1 MGKIKFNTAHSGVEL
16 HRLLH
21 SKLKPSLPARKSS
34 ITLILQESKRRSI
47 KLLGNMKKTLRVNQ
61 NFKLKNVKST
71 KLKKRLLKRLVYK
84 IQAAKRDRKLAARL
98 YDLKRQF
105 KAKTALKKDSK
116 CSKQTLQQIP
126 ETPIDQWVMS
136 NVDSE
141 LHEELCECI
150 DKLIDI
156 KIMKVL
162 PLQRIHVE
170 FQQPLIQFVTYTAEP
185 LRGRRLECDLTKLP
199 TRWELLWIMLQSD
212 RIIYNDLFYIRQQL
226 RRDPEVSSICRP
238 THMAQSTNRQNPCRL
253 LGMFLMCLSFF
264 ALMFAIFG
272 QSFYGPTKTFTF
284 WEWFLSKLDY
294 FLRLYFYID
303 INSY

>member
-116 CSKQTLQQIP
+116 CSKQTLQQ
-126 ETPIDQWVMS
+126 
-136 NVDSE
+136 
-141 LHEELCECI
+141 
-150 DKLIDI
+150 
-156 KIMKVL
+156 
-162 PLQRIHVE
+162 
-170 FQQPLIQFVTYTAEP
+170 
-185 LRGRRLECDLTKLP
+185 
-199 TRWELLWIMLQSD
+199 
-212 RIIYNDLFYIRQQL
+212 
-226 RRDPEVSSICRP
+226 
-238 THMAQSTNRQNPCRL
+238 
-253 LGMFLMCLSFF
+253 MFLFTLSNRSRKPQLINGLCLM
-264 ALMFAIFG
+264 L
-272 QSFYGPTKTFTF
+272 T
-284 WEWFLSKLDY
+284 LSY
-294 FLRLYFYID
+294 MRSCVNVS
-303 INSY
+303 INLSI